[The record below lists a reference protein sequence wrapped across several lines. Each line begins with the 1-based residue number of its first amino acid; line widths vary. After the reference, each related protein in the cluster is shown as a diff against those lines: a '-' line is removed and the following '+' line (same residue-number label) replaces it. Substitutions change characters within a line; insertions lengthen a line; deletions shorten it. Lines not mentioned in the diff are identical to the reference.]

1 MVLASALMRRVLAD
15 VRRIAR
21 FDGPVLVTGETGT
34 GKELIARAIHQYSS
48 RKAKPFIDFSC
59 AAIPQQL
66 IESELFGYEKGA
78 FSGAVGSKP
87 GYFDLAHGGSLFLD
101 EIGELEPAAQAKLL
115 RVLDGTPHFRLGG
128 TRKVTADVRVVA
140 ATNQSLE
147 QNADAGSFR
156 KDLLYRL
163 AQFRIAVPP
172 LRERTE
178 DVGPIA
184 GFVLNQLMPGWTF
197 SGGAVERLC
206 RHSWPGNIREL
217 RNVVARCAALNDTP
231 LIESAAVDNALRP
244 TDPGPNRTGAS
255 LEAMEQSMILL
266 ALSRF
271 GGHQQLAAASLGIS
285 SRTISRKLK
294 QYAQA
299 GSNLK

>member
-1 MVLASALMRRVLAD
+1 MVLASAPMRRVVED

-48 RKAKPFIDFSC
+48 RAAKPFIDFSC
-59 AAIPQQL
+59 AAIPHHL
-66 IESELFGYEKGA
+66 VESELFGYEKGA

-87 GYFDLAHGGSLFLD
+87 GFFDLAHDGSLFLD

-115 RVLDGTPHFRLGG
+115 RILDGTPHFRLGG
-128 TRKVTADVRVVA
+128 TKKVSADVRVIA
-140 ATNQSLE
+140 ATNQNLDRMS
-147 QNADAGSFR
+147 DAGDFR

-163 AQFRIAVPP
+163 AQFCIAVPP

-178 DVGPIA
+178 DIGPIA
-184 GFVLNQLMPGWTF
+184 AFVLNQLMPGWTF
-197 SGGAVERLC
+197 SAGAVERLC
-206 RHSWPGNIREL
+206 LHSWPGNIREL

-231 LIESAAVDNALRP
+231 LIESSAVGNALRP
-244 TDPGPNRTGAS
+244 VEPGPTQAGAS
-255 LEAMEQSMILL
+255 LEAMEQSMILH

-271 GGHQQLAAASLGIS
+271 GGHQQRAAASLGIS

-294 QYAQA
+294 HYAQS
-299 GSNLK
+299 GSDLK